1 MSALVH
7 AVVARPNLKVVYLI
21 VFLDMLGFGVIIP
34 VLRDLTAYLVQNGTS
49 ASWPPEVFMGVLM
62 ASYSGAQMLSAPFIG
77 RLSDIYGRRP
87 VFLFSA
93 IGNLASYVI
102 WILSSSYWVFLFG
115 RIVSGITGGNIAIAQ
130 SILADNTSA
139 DERPR
144 AMGLLGA
151 AIGMGFVL
159 GPFLGVVMI
168 KIKHHINL
176 DMPEINHFWFI
187 GIVPLLL
194 SVLPPI
200 MIMFNRGDIWGRA
213 SGSDGRSALVAVVQS
228 LARVGDRA
236 IYVAHLLTQ
245 LSFVAFEV
253 LFAWILQHQYG
264 FDLKDTYYYFG
275 AQGLILAIV
284 QGGIYR
290 RVEKRRPPEYWVRAG
305 FLASAM
311 GMLLL
316 PWIGYM
322 PATLIFGLTIKTVLL
337 TMLIVFMT
345 LALGFSAPSI
355 QAYASLRAATTTQGQ
370 TMGNLQA
377 LASMARFVAP
387 LVATSLYA
395 AWLPLPFV
403 LGGIACFVAW
413 IVFRRQTSIKTG

>member
-1 MSALVH
+1 MSALVL
-7 AVVARPNLKVVYLI
+7 AVVARANLRVVYLI

-34 VLRDLTAYLVQNGTS
+34 VLRDLTAYLVQNTGIS
-49 ASWPPEVFMGVLM
+49 YLAPEFYMGLLM
-62 ASYSGAQMLSAPFIG
+62 ASYSGAQMVSAPFIG
-77 RLSDIYGRRP
+77 RLSDLYGRRP

-93 IGNLASYVI
+93 LGNLASYVI
-102 WILSSSYWVFLFG
+102 WMLSSSYWPFLIG

-130 SILADNTSA
+130 SILADNTTPA
-139 DERPR
+139 ERPR

-159 GPFLGVVMI
+159 GPFLGVIMI
-168 KIKHHINL
+168 N
-176 DMPEINHFWFI
+176 INHI
-187 GIVPLLL
+187 GLPILTEFNQYWYIGVIPLALAL
-194 SVLPPI
+194 LPPL
-200 MIMFNRGDIWGRA
+200 MIIVNRSVAWGGA
-213 SGSDGRSALVAVVQS
+213 GAHDGRSAFVAVAES
-228 LARVGDRA
+228 LFKAGDRSV
-236 IYVAHLLTQ
+236 YLAHLLTQ

-253 LFAWILQHQYG
+253 LFAWILQHQYA

-275 AQGLILAIV
+275 AQGVILALV

-290 RVEKRRPPEYWVRAG
+290 RIEKKRPPEYWVRAG
-305 FLASAM
+305 FLASAA

-322 PATLIFGLTIKTVLL
+322 PATLIFGLTLKTVLL
-337 TMLIVFMT
+337 SMLIVFMT
-345 LALGFSAPSI
+345 LALGFSSPSI
-355 QAYASLRAATTTQGQ
+355 NAYASLRAATASQGQ

-403 LGGIACFVAW
+403 LGGMACLVAW
-413 IVFRRQTSIKTG
+413 FVFRRQTSVKVA

>member
-1 MSALVH
+1 LVLA
-7 AVVARPNLKVVYLI
+7 AVPRANLKVVYLI

-34 VLRDLTAYLVQNGTS
+34 VLRDLTSYLVANGGTTV
-49 ASWPPEVFMGVLM
+49 AWPPELFMGILM

-102 WILSSSYWVFLFG
+102 WILSSSYWIFLLG

-130 SILADNTSA
+130 SILADNTTPE
-139 DERPR
+139 ERPR

-168 KIKHHINL
+168 KVNHAAVL
-176 DMPEINHFWFI
+176 SVTGINHYWYI
-187 GIVPLLL
+187 GIIPLVLAAVPPVMIIFSR
-194 SVLPPI
+194 SV
-200 MIMFNRGDIWGRA
+200 FWGRA
-213 SGSDGRSALVAVVQS
+213 GGSDGRSAFRAVAESLVRA
-228 LARVGDRA
+228 GDRGV
-236 IYVAHLLTQ
+236 YVAHLLTQ

-253 LFAWILQHQYG
+253 LFAWILQHQYA

-305 FLASAM
+305 FLASAL

-322 PATLIFGLTIKTVLL
+322 PATVVLGLTFKTVLL

-345 LALGFSAPSI
+345 LALGFSSPSI
-355 QAYASLRAATTTQGQ
+355 NAYASLRAATVGQGQ

-377 LASMARFVAP
+377 LASLARFVAP

-403 LGGIACFVAW
+403 LGGFACLVAW
-413 IVFRRQTSIKTG
+413 FVFTRQTRHVAT